1 MKREQRWRQQVLYDT
16 IGGGSR
22 DLFNNKGLPSASMIS
37 RGLKMS
43 FPQEEEIDLK
53 ARNQKRHIEE
63 RTSLL
68 TGMYQKDKYSEDFYS
83 NIEES
88 QVHKFDPIG
97 SLNDTTD
104 KTTVIPTLTV
114 FNPNED
120 VEMRD
125 ESKQPTEVQKKKK
138 RKNKKNKKK
147 KAANIEGDQK
157 VEDEAGVIE
166 LDDI

>member
-1 MKREQRWRQQVLYDT
+1 
-16 IGGGSR
+16 
-22 DLFNNKGLPSASMIS
+22 MIS

-43 FPQEEEIDLK
+43 FPQEDEIDVK

-88 QVHKFDPIG
+88 QVQKFDSIG
-97 SLNDTTD
+97 ALNDPTTL
-104 KTTVIPTLTV
+104 PNSNV

-125 ESKQPTEVQKKKK
+125 ESRQPSEVQKKKK

-147 KAANIEGDQK
+147 KGANLEEEQK
-157 VEDEAGVIE
+157 DEAGIIE